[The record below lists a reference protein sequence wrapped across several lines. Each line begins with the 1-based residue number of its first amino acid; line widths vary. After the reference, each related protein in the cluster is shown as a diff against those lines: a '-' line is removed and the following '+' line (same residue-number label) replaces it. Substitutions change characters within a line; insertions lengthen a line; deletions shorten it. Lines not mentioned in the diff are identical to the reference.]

1 MRSSQMNATA
11 VRTAGRYLGA
21 WGAIVFGVILL
32 SVIFTF
38 LGTITCAV
46 LVGMMMGAVKGARW
60 FSVLVSFVF
69 PAVIFGMVRTTR
81 MELTPQQVIVLGT
94 LCFGTFWATYLV
106 SAFVF
111 FCEQRERKLPGVSIP
126 ASQLEQ
132 PVQGGQVADSC
143 VSMVPMGQSG
153 LEQLQGNWV
162 REASSAVESV
172 TRQMIQITEARLE
185 LKAIDASGRT
195 TLLGEG
201 AVTLQSM
208 RPAHLLA
215 IPQGAAEPADFI
227 VGL

>member
-1 MRSSQMNATA
+1 MRASHMNSMAI
-11 VRTAGRYLGA
+11 RTAGRYLGA

-46 LVGMMMGAVKGARW
+46 LVGMMMGALKGAKW

-81 MELTPQQVIVLGT
+81 MELAPQQVVVLGT
-94 LCFGTFWATYLV
+94 LCFGTFWGTYLV

-111 FCEQRERKLPGVSIP
+111 FCEQKERKPAVRQPEKPVQVEPATDPCESIVP
-126 ASQLEQ
+126 ASES
-132 PVQGGQVADSC
+132 D
-143 VSMVPMGQSG
+143 

-162 REASSAVESV
+162 REASSVVESV
-172 TRQMIQITEARLE
+172 ARQMIQITEARLE
-185 LKAIDASGRT
+185 LKSVDASGRT
-195 TLLGEG
+195 TLLGAG

-208 RPAHLLA
+208 RPAHTLA

>member
-1 MRSSQMNATA
+1 MNATA
-11 VRTAGRYLGA
+11 IRTASRYLGA

-81 MELTPQQVIVLGT
+81 MELTPQQIIVLGT
-94 LCFGTFWATYLV
+94 LCFGTFWGTYLV

-111 FCEQRERKLPGVSIP
+111 FCEQRERKPAVSQPERPVPVEP
-126 ASQLEQ
+126 ASDACES
-132 PVQGGQVADSC
+132 V
-143 VSMVPMGQSG
+143 VPASQSG

-162 REASSAVESV
+162 WEASSAGESMV
-172 TRQMIQITEARLE
+172 KRMIQITEARLE
-185 LKAIDASGRT
+185 LKAVDASGRT
-195 TLLGEG
+195 TLLGAG

-208 RPAHLLA
+208 RPAHTLA
-215 IPQGAAEPADFI
+215 VPPGAPEPADFI